1 MDKILDSATERL
13 LSEERARLRDF
24 GGLLERFQASPED
37 RKTLEQSIRQLDE
50 LFLLVIVGE
59 FNAGKS
65 TLINALLG
73 TEALEEGV
81 TPTTSRIHT
90 LKWSEDGSSS
100 LRGDGIVEVGVPVS
114 WMRDLVIVD
123 TPGTNSL
130 DQHHDALTK
139 EFIPRSDLVLFIT
152 SADRPFSES
161 ERAFL
166 EEIRSWG
173 KKIVFIVNKVDILKS
188 PEELRKVLN
197 YVVDNARNLTESNQP
212 VVIPVSAHRA
222 REFQAQGGEKVRNSG
237 FSKLESFLHQQLN
250 QEERIHLKLSNPLGV
265 AIKLATQYERAI
277 LDRVE
282 ILQDDVKSLDEIDR
296 ILSLYDEDLKR
307 EFRFR
312 LADVENLLHDFEERG
327 HQFFDDTVRLS
338 RIVDLMN
345 KSKIKND
352 FQRKVLADL
361 PPDTEKKV
369 NGLID
374 WLVSTEL
381 RQWQAIDKQLE
392 RRRVVHNES
401 MVGELGRFDI
411 DRDRLLDTVGRATHR
426 EMDSY
431 DRDREASRL
440 AESVQTAVAG
450 TALVEVGAVGLGAAV
465 TALASTQF
473 ADITG
478 LLAAGTLAA
487 LGFFILPS
495 RREKA
500 KKDLSVKIE
509 NLKERLLTSLTKE
522 FDREVEH
529 SVARIQDAV
538 SPYTRF
544 VRAES
549 KSLNEAREEMGWLRK
564 EFVSL
569 KDRLEA
575 LNLSSEGT
583 EP

>member
-1 MDKILDSATERL
+1 MEKILDGATEKL
-13 LSEERARLRDF
+13 LAEERARLRDF

-37 RKTLEQSIRQLDE
+37 RNTLEQSIRQLDE

-73 TEALEEGV
+73 LDALAEGV
-81 TPTTSRIHT
+81 TPTTQRIHSI
-90 LKWSEDGSSS
+90 KWSDETGSALGS
-100 LRGDGIVEVGVPVS
+100 DGIVEVGVPVS
-114 WMRDLVIVD
+114 WMKDLVIVD

-139 EFIPRSDLVLFIT
+139 EYIPRSDMVLFIT
-152 SADRPFSES
+152 SVDRPFSES

-166 EEIRSWG
+166 EEIRAWG
-173 KKIVFIVNKVDILKS
+173 KKILFVVNKVDILKS
-188 PEELRKVLN
+188 PEELRKVLA
-197 YVVDNARNLTESNQP
+197 YVTDNAKKLTGSDQP

-222 REFQAQGGEKVRNSG
+222 RQAQSQGQESNQGSG
-237 FSKLESFLHQQLN
+237 FSQLETFLHRQLN
-250 QEERIHLKLSNPLGV
+250 REERIRLKLGNPLGV
-265 AIKLATQYERAI
+265 AIKLATQYEKAI
-277 LDRVE
+277 IDRVE
-282 ILQDDVKSLDEIDR
+282 ILRDDVRSLDEIDR

-312 LADVENLLHDFEERG
+312 LADVENLLHEFEERG
-327 HQFFDDTVRLS
+327 HQFFDDTVRIS

-345 KSKIKND
+345 KSKVKAE

-361 PPDTEKKV
+361 PSETEEKV
-369 NGLID
+369 NGVID
-374 WLVSTEL
+374 WLVSSEL

-392 RRRVVHNES
+392 KRRIVHTERL
-401 MVGELGRFDI
+401 VGELGRFDL
-411 DRDRLLDTVGRATHR
+411 DRNRLLETVGRAAHR

-500 KKDLSVKIE
+500 KKDLSEKIE
-509 NLKERLLTSLTKE
+509 SLKERLLSSLTKE
-522 FDREVEH
+522 FDHEVEH
-529 SVARIQDAV
+529 SVTRIQDAV

-564 EFVSL
+564 QFVSL
-569 KDRLEA
+569 RDRLES
-575 LNLSSEGT
+575 LK
-583 EP
+583 P